1 MFTFDLTKEPLTN
14 LELKAE
20 LHLLKQQRKTQ
31 IKQSCIS
38 DVLHAFIFIGLYF
51 GHFLTGYATLAT
63 VAISTV
69 VAVSIATTRDNKDK
83 LADWLAITALASA
96 TIVGTSAV
104 LYFSMSQ
111 PLIGS
116 IIAGIATGSI
126 VIVGATFGRKV
137 KQVMVAIEAM
147 KPIIDDEWAR
157 LELSTICRNFPKLEE
172 YRDTARQNLRPHLTY
187 GELTAMQQWAKN
199 NSLYA

>member
-1 MFTFDLTKEPLTN
+1 MFSFDLTQEPLTN

-20 LHLLKQQRKTQ
+20 LQLLKQQRKTQ

-38 DVLHAFIFIGLYF
+38 DVLHAVIFIGLYF
-51 GHFLTGYATLAT
+51 GQFLTGYATLAA

-69 VAVSIATTRDNKDK
+69 VAVSIATTSDNQDK
-83 LADWLAITALASA
+83 LTDWLAIVALASA
-96 TIVGTSAV
+96 TIIGTSAI
-104 LYFSMSQ
+104 LYFSMTQ
-111 PLIGS
+111 PLVGS

-147 KPIIDDEWAR
+147 KPIIDDLSR
-157 LELSTICRNFPKLEE
+157 QELMFLCGKFPALEE
-172 YRDTARQNLRPHLTY
+172 YRETAKQNLRPHLTS
-187 GELTAMQQWAKN
+187 GELTAMQQWARN
-199 NSLYA
+199 NSTSS